1 MFIKFQ
7 AVALIATIAIP
18 TERMAGQSAGA
29 ASPAAVPCRHCEQPS
44 PFNKT
49 QGIAV
54 TVILQDGFAKPTVDA
69 VIRDEPGNASPA
81 LIAFKRAALSPAL
94 VYRAF
99 SSLSESRVKH
109 NGPPTKRATTVLS
122 SGSAFQAVP
131 AEDRVWVANLMT
143 RLSAAPPTE
152 IAGVGKFPAVTL
164 TMDKN
169 ALRGK

>member
-1 MFIKFQ
+1 MLIKIQ
-7 AVALIATIAIP
+7 AVALAAAIFIP
-18 TERMAGQSAGA
+18 AQRIAGQSGGTASIA
-29 ASPAAVPCRHCEQPS
+29 ALPCRHCEQPS

-49 QGIAV
+49 QGVVV
-54 TVILQDGFAKPTVDA
+54 TVILRDNFAKPSVDA

-81 LIAFKRAALSPAL
+81 LIALKRTALTPAL

-99 SSLSESRVKH
+99 ASLSESRVKH

-131 AEDRVWVANLMT
+131 PEDRAWVAGLLT
-143 RLSAAPPTE
+143 RLSAAGPTD

-164 TMDKN
+164 TIDKN